1 MNDYCPRVCSKQD
14 IHFLI
19 LFSNVRI
26 NIIKKKKK
34 KKKKKLKKVKKG
46 YYKKNFSTF

>member
-34 KKKKKLKKVKKG
+34 KKKKSAAGPARIL
-46 YYKKNFSTF
+46 

>member
-34 KKKKKLKKVKKG
+34 KKKKVQQVQQG
-46 YYKKNFSTF
+46 YYKKHFSTF

>member
-19 LFSNVRI
+19 LFSNGRI

-34 KKKKKLKKVKKG
+34 KKKKVQQVQQG
-46 YYKKNFSTF
+46 YYKKHFSTF